1 MLTSTYSLIVFS
13 EEQTSIRTKIA
24 ALRDH
29 IQQVLK
35 DASVID
41 SKIADSVLTQLNDF
55 HDCVHYRR
63 VDIYL
68 VSRMRKMSWHAA
80 SLLAELESLSLLS
93 LNMLRSVTEKMIKTI
108 KRSGAI
114 VAEVQ
119 DAVELYCG
127 TLLNKIEKEE
137 QELFPMAVQLLTPED
152 WFQIARQL
160 LSHNVKIG
168 DKGKGNAMGVLI
180 APRATSA
187 FLEQARSYA
196 ITIPKNWDSERGGTS
211 IRQLAIANATGQA
224 CVSPQAIGAMQ
235 NGEAASGYRNGSRQH
250 A

>member
-35 DASVID
+35 DASILD
-41 SKIADSVLTQLNDF
+41 SKIAESVLTQLNDF

-93 LNMLRSVTEKMIKTI
+93 LNMLRSVKEKMMKAI
-108 KRSGAI
+108 KRGGA
-114 VAEVQ
+114 VLAEVQ

-127 TLLNKIEKEE
+127 TLSNKIEKEE
-137 QELFPMAVQLLTPED
+137 KELFPMAVQLLTPED

-168 DKGKGNAMGVLI
+168 DKGNAMGVPI

-187 FLEQARSYA
+187 FLDQARSYA

-211 IRQLAIANATGQA
+211 IRQLAIANAAGQA

-235 NGEAASGYRNGSRQH
+235 NGEAASAYRNCSRQH